1 MLVND
6 ENGNAATPV
15 EPLPHGFEQPA
26 APLGLAHDN
35 EVPAAG
41 ARLAKKRCSRAAV
54 RDQLRY
60 RDVLRHHP
68 RGFLDVPLGP
78 LQQVLREPLPAHG
91 EHDRTGRCQ
100 RRGPGGAAQEPEP
113 SVARLHQFHGAR
125 ERFLGGHAVVDSD
138 EDAVEQHPSWSLA
151 C

>member
-26 APLGLAHDN
+26 APLRLAHDD

-41 ARLAKKRCSRAAV
+41 ARLAKKRGARAAV
-54 RDQLRY
+54 RNQLRY

-68 RGFLDVPLGP
+68 SGILDVPLRP
-78 LQQVLREPLPAHG
+78 LHQVLREPLPAHW
-91 EHDRTGRCQ
+91 EHDRAGRCQ
-100 RRGPGGAAQEPEP
+100 GRSPGGAAQEPEP
-113 SVARLHQFHGAR
+113 SVTRLHQFHGPR
-125 ERFLGGHAVVDSD
+125 ERFSGGLAVVDSD